1 MGMGGPEGERWM
13 PGPQPPHLTQHP
25 TPGCSSIFVVYW
37 ASVVLLKEIFVK
49 LIKEKESGK

>member
-1 MGMGGPEGERWM
+1 M